1 MTPPPAGEEGAMSDP
16 LKPGNAVRFGRYVG
30 RVRRVRPGGTTLKIR
45 NGVDCSELY
54 AATR

>member
-1 MTPPPAGEEGAMSDP
+1 MSDP